1 MFEET
6 KKLIDHAQ
14 SNNNELND
22 LADQRSAPTSMLR
35 RIFAATIGI
44 AALAALII
52 AAILSGR

>member
-22 LADQRSAPTSMLR
+22 LADQRSTPAPMAR
-35 RIFAATIGI
+35 RILAAAIGI
-44 AALAALII
+44 AALAALVL